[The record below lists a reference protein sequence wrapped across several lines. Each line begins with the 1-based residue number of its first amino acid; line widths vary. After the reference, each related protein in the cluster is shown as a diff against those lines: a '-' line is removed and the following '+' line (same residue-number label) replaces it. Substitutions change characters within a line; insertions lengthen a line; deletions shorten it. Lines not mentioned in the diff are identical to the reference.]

1 MRKEETSSGISPE
14 PLTLAEEI
22 LEEVVEIMSN
32 KPRIEGDAKTVR
44 DCLFTIY
51 FYFIVCVCACGWGWG
66 GGAGGRREVE
76 WDGLSK
82 MRGRKEFLMQS
93 QHYPGVGRQV
103 FFWGGRGLLICFFFF
118 LLIY

>member
-44 DCLFTIY
+44 DRLFTIY
-51 FYFIVCVCACGWGWG
+51 FYFIVCVCAWGWGWG
-66 GGAGGRREVE
+66 GGGGRWEKGSGMG
-76 WDGLSK
+76 WALQNDGTKRILNAKSTLSWC
-82 MRGRKEFLMQS
+82 G
-93 QHYPGVGRQV
+93 
-103 FFWGGRGLLICFFFF
+103 
-118 LLIY
+118 